1 MAAERVQA
9 LAASG
14 LWEAVNLPALREKPA
29 EKPRAKPE
37 GASTAVCLST
47 ELHLSQLC
55 RNSRTCNPGVT
66 LPALLKI
73 RSRVS

>member
-29 EKPRAKPE
+29 EKPVAKPE
-37 GASTAVCLST
+37 RASTV
-47 ELHLSQLC
+47 
-55 RNSRTCNPGVT
+55 V
-66 LPALLKI
+66 
-73 RSRVS
+73 RVSH